1 MKKYIN
7 TLTENSGYILA
18 MLFVFMAFLTDNIFR
33 NGTVNIMEMLPC
45 IFGIC
50 FLSMIHYIQQKILG

>member
-7 TLTENSGYILA
+7 LLLENSGYILA
-18 MLFVFMAFLTDNIFR
+18 MLFVFMAFLTENIFK
-33 NGTVNIMEMLPC
+33 NGTVNITEMLPC

-50 FLSMIHYIQQKILG
+50 LLSMNHYIQQKILG